1 MAAVNRLKNDVEKRK
16 DSKFVRD
23 CKKAQEQAIMCI
35 MANYDADSGWSRVG
49 ACYHDTLKEAF
60 DRVQWALRRKKETH
74 VANHEAK
81 KVNWQVSTPDHIYDD
96 RHCC

>member
-23 CKKAQEQAIMCI
+23 CKKAQDQAIMCI

-49 ACYHDTLKEAF
+49 ACYHDALKEAF
-60 DRVQWALRRKKETH
+60 DRVQWALRRKKR
-74 VANHEAK
+74 NPCRQSRSK
-81 KVNWQVSTPDHIYDD
+81 KSKLAGVYPRSYL
-96 RHCC
+96 RR